1 MDVERFL
8 TAMKVEQTVQEGYVL
23 SLLVFAIN
31 VVLFCTSF
39 DKNSI
44 PDCKMRII
52 DDNNPDLYRFYN
64 YIDPKYRRKL
74 EGSGG
79 KLIPEFAMTSGHAR
93 TAFWLSPA
101 ALSV

>member
-8 TAMKVEQTVQEGYVL
+8 TAMKAEQTVQEGYVL
-23 SLLVFAIN
+23 SLLVFTIN

-44 PDCKMRII
+44 PVCKIRII
-52 DDNNPDLYRFYN
+52 DDNNPNLYRFY
-64 YIDPKYRRKL
+64 IGPKYRRKL

-79 KLIPEFAMTSGHAR
+79 ELMPNLR
-93 TAFWLSPA
+93 
-101 ALSV
+101 